1 MWGIT
6 IRFLTDE
13 EAREVNGWPRL
24 HYYIIV
30 SYLILVTVQFY
41 RDRNGHKTTDG
52 CPEKLCYLQQAF
64 CALKDP
70 TLRVVGVFFFPTQG
84 QGTLPN

>member
-1 MWGIT
+1 MCGI
-6 IRFLTDE
+6 IVGFLTDE

-41 RDRNGHKTTDG
+41 RDGNGHKTIDG

-64 CALKDP
+64 CALKDS
-70 TLRVVGVFFFPTQG
+70 TLRVVGPRYVAKLAMSF
-84 QGTLPN
+84 